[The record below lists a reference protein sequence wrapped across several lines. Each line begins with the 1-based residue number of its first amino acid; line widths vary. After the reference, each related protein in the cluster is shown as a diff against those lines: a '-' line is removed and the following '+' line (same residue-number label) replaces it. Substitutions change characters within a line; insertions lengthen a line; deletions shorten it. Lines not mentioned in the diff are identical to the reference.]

1 MKQNFFLVTIL
12 SLEAVVLAPKPAL
25 SFCWFNQYN
34 DYICSSG
41 ALRAAPAPSLTF
53 AAPEPAKL
61 KTSFRP
67 TGAPASSGIDYQAE
81 LRKVHAQIAA
91 DEQRLIDAM
100 NAPPPSGGPA
110 MSTPCGDV
118 IVSYDMEDGF
128 IPGSENGWSA
138 FRVQEPAKIL
148 SDPDG
153 NDFLRITATPAD
165 GGHGGRAERVRS
177 ETSVG
182 SGPAAE
188 GDIGTYSFSLRL
200 ANNAPESTVLWQ
212 LFQYG
217 DPSKGGRNGAYA
229 EVGDGTGP
237 SVWISGGPD
246 GIRLRNYYN
255 GEADLLD
262 MDLGKITTNQ
272 FVNIEVTV
280 YWSLDPSL
288 GRIDVWIDGELRG
301 SMAGVPT
308 MLSPLSHP
316 SVGMHIGTYGDRGV
330 GVVDFDNVA
339 ISSAMAGSSGC
350 LP

>member
-1 MKQNFFLVTIL
+1 MKRNFFLVTIL
-12 SLEAVVLAPKPAL
+12 SLAAVVLAPKPAF
-25 SFCWFNQYN
+25 SFCGFNQYN

-41 ALRAAPAPSLTF
+41 AQRAARPPSLPF
-53 AAPEPAKL
+53 AAPEPAKP
-61 KTSFRP
+61 KPPFRP
-67 TGAPASSGIDYQAE
+67 AGASASIGIDYKAE

-91 DEQRLIDAM
+91 DEQRLIDAI
-100 NAPPPSGGPA
+100 NAPHSGGGA
-110 MSTPCGDV
+110 MSTACGDV

-128 IPGSENGWSA
+128 IPGSESGWSA

-200 ANNAPESTVLWQ
+200 GNNAPESTVLWQ

-246 GIRLRNYYN
+246 GIKLRNYYN

-262 MDLGKITTNQ
+262 MDLGRITTNH

-301 SMAGVPT
+301 SMTGVPT
-308 MLSPLSHP
+308 MLSPLSRP
-316 SVGMHIGTYGDRGV
+316 AVGMHIGTYGDRGV

-339 ISSAMAGSSGC
+339 IRSGRAGSSGC